1 MAFELHISAI
11 VEAAKT
17 PVANPWLM
25 ANPANVA
32 NLANESAP
40 NQPESPKSL
49 AKLAKLA
56 GLAGLAISHER
67 LTTCAGPA
75 NASNLAPP
83 PPPLPWLHMDQPW
96 RAADRLYEQHHWQ
109 CATCRAA
116 ARGHADRCPEGQSLR
131 SRCATQVQAALL
143 QRAP

>member
-40 NQPESPKSL
+40 NQPESPKS
-49 AKLAKLA
+49 LAKLA

-109 CATCRAA
+109 CTTCRAA
-116 ARGHADRCPEGQSLR
+116 ARGHAPRCPEGQRLHDAYTLAS
-131 SRCATQVQAALL
+131 SAALNESN
-143 QRAP
+143 P